1 MRSKNLEKIVIAT
14 GVGQQRLSSQFD
26 SSFLP
31 EVTKELA
38 LITGQKPTQCLAKQS
53 IAGFKLRAG
62 NLVGLKVTLRGKRMQ
77 DFLYR
82 MVNVALP
89 RVRDFRGI
97 NPKQIDGEGNLT
109 IGVRDHSVFPE
120 IIPEDSK
127 HDFGFQ
133 VTLVSNASDP
143 GEALEFFKE
152 IGIPLM
158 TKK

>member
-14 GVGQQRLSSQFD
+14 GVGQQRLNSQFD

-31 EVTKELA
+31 EVMKELA
-38 LITGQKPTQCLAKQS
+38 LITGQKPAQCLAKQS

-62 NLVGLKVTLRGKRMQ
+62 DLVGLKVTLRGKRMK
-77 DFLYR
+77 DFLHR
-82 MVNVALP
+82 MINVALP

-109 IGVRDHSVFPE
+109 IGFRDHSVFSE
-120 IIPEDSK
+120 IVPEDSK

-133 VTLVSNASDP
+133 VTLVSNVSDP
-143 GEALEFFKE
+143 GEALEFFGE

-158 TKK
+158 RKK

>member
-133 VTLVSNASDP
+133 VTLVSNVSDP